1 MEDYPTLKIQSI
13 EGFVKGLIFDI
24 IVGDRVHRL
33 EVADLVK
40 VHPNHG
46 LGQVRCAMISI
57 DEQKCGQEFTH
68 VPYAMLHDTEIMII
82 SDPKNDK
89 PQPPPS
95 EYPIDIQVGKGLS
108 IHITNEEGEG
118 TVRWLHFKPEGKE
131 ALVRLSK
138 LFPEHGGI
146 VGQTILNWADE
157 RLKEYND
164 NLEEAK
170 KHDPPQ

>member
-68 VPYAMLHDTEIMII
+68 VPYIMLHDTEIMII
-82 SDPKNDK
+82 HEPVAEEMKKSK
-89 PQPPPS
+89 
-95 EYPIDIQVGKGLS
+95 YPIDIPLCTGLS
-108 IHITNEEGEG
+108 IHITEEEGEG
-118 TVRWLHFKPEGKE
+118 TVRWLHFKPDGKE

-146 VGQTILNWADE
+146 VGQTILNWADD

-164 NLEEAK
+164 NLEEAGLS
-170 KHDPPQ
+170 